1 MRDKA
6 RIPYVLE
13 VVAAAWEKY
22 PDMRLGQLLLN
33 TMRDPILYYAE
44 DEDIVKKLREFYNV

>member
-33 TMRDPILYYAE
+33 TMRDPVLYYAE
-44 DEDIVKKLREFYNV
+44 DEDIVKKLRDYYGV